1 MLLKACNLD
10 AVMMLVKQVIKLNS
24 LSINLIKIKNIYQDN
39 FSYNIHTTIFHK
51 KKKKIP
57 VPFSVC
63 PGLQGV
69 LCISFYLHTTIKRL
83 KGDFLK

>member
-39 FSYNIHTTIFHK
+39 FSYNIHTTIK

-57 VPFSVC
+57 VPFSIC